1 MYLDPIYWPC
11 NKLLSI
17 KFLLAALYQEIHIY
31 YGTHDC
37 TTCRNQDKIRKNDR
51 HKTKQ

>member
-1 MYLDPIYWPC
+1 MYLDSIYWPC

-31 YGTHDC
+31 YSTHGC
-37 TTCRNQDKIRKNDR
+37 TTCREPRQDKK
-51 HKTKQ
+51 K